1 MIKIWGLLRRFVV
14 YLICMNLLTGC
25 QSGDYSM
32 RDIGDYSPETIM
44 NKVQVGDTI
53 AIETS
58 DGRSHRLEVTAMDE
72 TTLSS
77 RDAEY
82 EYAEIRRLH
91 IQQRDRDPNEALSIV
106 GAILLVVI
114 GIALIAA
121 GSSGGSSMS
130 GIELGL
136 FQ

>member
-1 MIKIWGLLRRFVV
+1 MTNNWKTSRFFV
-14 YLICMNLLTGC
+14 YLICISLLPGC
-25 QSGDYSM
+25 QSGNASM

-44 NKVQVGDTI
+44 NRVQVGDTI

-58 DGRSHRLEVTAMDE
+58 DGSSHRFEVTAMDE

-77 RDAEY
+77 RDAVFEY
-82 EYAEIRRLH
+82 SDIRRLQ
-91 IQQRDRDPNEALSIV
+91 IQQRNRDSSDALGIV
-106 GAILLVVI
+106 GAVLLAIL

-121 GSSGGSSMS
+121 GTSGGSSMS
-130 GIELGL
+130 GLEGGL